1 MKFTLSKK
9 TVFILILGIIFLLFS
24 FTSKFFEVAKQI
36 EIYNTLFKELNMY
49 YIDEI
54 NPAELTNKAIKNT
67 LKGLDPYTVFYDEQ
81 EVEDARIRKEGEYG
95 GIGVSTYYSK
105 KGIQI
110 NEIYKGYS
118 ADRAGLKAGDLII
131 SIDGQSVQNMERDQL
146 SLFLKGIPN
155 SRFTLQLMRQ
165 GEVIKKEISRDK
177 IIMKAVPFAEMI
189 DSETGYIALTG
200 FNSKASSEV
209 KKAFQKL
216 KNQGMQRL
224 VFDLR
229 SNPGGSLFES
239 INIANFFLPKGEVI
253 VKTKA
258 KVKKWSTT
266 YKASNKPLDLEI
278 PIVVLVNKRSASA
291 SEIVS
296 GALQDYDRAVIM
308 GERSFGKG
316 LVQSYRKLTYGTQLK
331 LTISKYYTPSGRCI
345 QELDYA
351 NRDAKGTIPKFSE
364 QGINEFKTSN
374 GRIVYDGGGIL
385 PDIKMKRSE
394 STEATK
400 TLVKSR
406 AIFNYATNYYY
417 QNPSIATGIDFD
429 FKEFDF
435 KRFIKYIQSD
445 TTFITKQESLFKGAY
460 NSLSTKNIVTEYK
473 GIKEKLLKNK
483 IADISKNKDILKKIL
498 KEEILKRYYYQ
509 EGVYLHNLKNDTVIK
524 EAVLLLQNQERYR
537 RLLSAK

>member
-9 TVFILILGIIFLLFS
+9 TVFILILGIIFLFFS

-67 LKGLDPYTVFYDEQ
+67 LKDLDPYTVFYDEQ

-110 NEIYKGYS
+110 NEVYKGYS
-118 ADRAGLKAGDLII
+118 ADKAGLKAGDLII
-131 SIDGQSVQNMERDQL
+131 SIDGQSLQNMERDQL

-155 SRFTLQLMRQ
+155 SSFTLQLLRQ

-200 FNSKASSEV
+200 FNSRASSEV

-239 INIANFFLPKGEVI
+239 INIANFFLPKGKVI

-278 PIVVLVNKRSASA
+278 PIVVLVNRRSASA

-296 GALQDYDRAVIM
+296 GALQDYDRAIIM

-351 NRDAKGTIPKFSE
+351 NRDAKGTIPKFSD

-385 PDIKMKRSE
+385 PDIKMKRSK

-417 QNPSIATGIDFD
+417 QNPSIARRIDFD
-429 FKEFDF
+429 FKEVDF
-435 KRFIKYIQSD
+435 KRFVKYLQSD

-460 NSLSTKNIVTEYK
+460 NSLSTKNIATEYK
-473 GIKEKLLKNK
+473 AIKEKLLQDK

-509 EGVYLHNLKNDTVIK
+509 EGVYHHNLKNDTVIK
-524 EAVLLLQNQERYR
+524 EAVLLLQNQEMYK

>member
-9 TVFILILGIIFLLFS
+9 TVFILILGIIFLFFS

-67 LKGLDPYTVFYDEQ
+67 LKDLDPYTVFYDEQ

-110 NEIYKGYS
+110 NEVYKGYS

-131 SIDGQSVQNMERDQL
+131 SIDGQSLQNMERDQL

-155 SRFTLQLMRQ
+155 SRVTFQILRQ

-189 DSETGYIALTG
+189 DSETGYIVLTG
-200 FNSKASSEV
+200 FNRRASSEV

-239 INIANFFLPKGEVI
+239 INIANFFLPKGKVI

-278 PIVVLVNKRSASA
+278 PIVVLVNRRSASA

-296 GALQDYDRAVIM
+296 GALQDYDRAIIM

-351 NRDAKGTIPKFSE
+351 NRDAKGTIPKFSD

-385 PDIKMKRSE
+385 PDIKMKRSK

-406 AIFNYATNYYY
+406 AIFNYVTNYYY
-417 QNPSIATGIDFD
+417 QNPSIATRIDFD
-429 FKEFDF
+429 FKEGDF
-435 KRFIKYIQSD
+435 KRFIKYLQSD

-460 NSLSTKNIVTEYK
+460 NSLSTKNIATEYK
-473 GIKEKLLKNK
+473 GIKEKLLQDK
-483 IADISKNKDILKKIL
+483 IADN
-498 KEEILKRYYYQ
+498 
-509 EGVYLHNLKNDTVIK
+509 
-524 EAVLLLQNQERYR
+524 
-537 RLLSAK
+537 

>member
-131 SIDGQSVQNMERDQL
+131 SIDGQSVQNMERGQL

-200 FNSKASSEV
+200 FNSRASSEV

-417 QNPSIATGIDFD
+417 QNPSIAMGIDFD
-429 FKEFDF
+429 FKEVDF

>member
-200 FNSKASSEV
+200 FNSRASSEV

-429 FKEFDF
+429 FKEVDF

>member
-9 TVFILILGIIFLLFS
+9 TVFILILGIIFLFFS

-417 QNPSIATGIDFD
+417 QNPSIAMGIDFD
-429 FKEFDF
+429 FKEVDF

-524 EAVLLLQNQERYR
+524 EAVLLLQNQEKYR

>member
-429 FKEFDF
+429 FKEVDF

>member
-9 TVFILILGIIFLLFS
+9 TVFILILGIIFLFFS

-67 LKGLDPYTVFYDEQ
+67 LKDLDPYTVFYDEQ

-110 NEIYKGYS
+110 NEVYKGYS

-131 SIDGQSVQNMERDQL
+131 SIDGQSLQNMERDQL

-155 SRFTLQLMRQ
+155 SRVTFQILRQ

-200 FNSKASSEV
+200 FNSRASSEV

-239 INIANFFLPKGEVI
+239 INIANFFLPKGKVI

-278 PIVVLVNKRSASA
+278 PIVVLVNRRSASA

-296 GALQDYDRAVIM
+296 GALQDYDRAIIM

-351 NRDAKGTIPKFSE
+351 NRDAKGTIPKFSD

-385 PDIKMKRSE
+385 PDIKMKRSK

-406 AIFNYATNYYY
+406 AIFNYVTNYYY
-417 QNPSIATGIDFD
+417 QNPSIATRIDFD
-429 FKEFDF
+429 FKEGDF
-435 KRFIKYIQSD
+435 KRFIKYLQSD

-460 NSLSTKNIVTEYK
+460 NSLSTKNIATEYK
-473 GIKEKLLKNK
+473 GIKKKLLQDK

-509 EGVYLHNLKNDTVIK
+509 EGVYHHNLKNDTVIK
-524 EAVLLLQNQERYR
+524 EAVLLLQNQEMYK

>member
-9 TVFILILGIIFLLFS
+9 TVFILILGIIFLFFS

-67 LKGLDPYTVFYDEQ
+67 LKDLDPYTVFYDEQ

-110 NEIYKGYS
+110 NEVYKGYS
-118 ADRAGLKAGDLII
+118 ADKAGLKAGDLII
-131 SIDGQSVQNMERDQL
+131 SIDGQSLQNMERDQL

-155 SRFTLQLMRQ
+155 SSFTLQLLRQ

-200 FNSKASSEV
+200 FNSRASSEV

-239 INIANFFLPKGEVI
+239 INIANFFLPKGKVI

-278 PIVVLVNKRSASA
+278 PIVVLVNRRSASA

-296 GALQDYDRAVIM
+296 GALQDYDRAIIM

-351 NRDAKGTIPKFSE
+351 NRDAKGTIPKFSD

-385 PDIKMKRSE
+385 PDIKMKRSK

-417 QNPSIATGIDFD
+417 QNPSIARRIDFD
-429 FKEFDF
+429 FKEVDF
-435 KRFIKYIQSD
+435 KRFVKYLQSD

-460 NSLSTKNIVTEYK
+460 NSLSTKNIATEYK
-473 GIKEKLLKNK
+473 AIKEKLLKDK

-509 EGVYLHNLKNDTVIK
+509 EGVYHHNLKNDTVIK
-524 EAVLLLQNQERYR
+524 EAVLLLQNQEMYK